1 MYAAIKVS
9 FKIYYFVALEG
20 SIGAISKLAIEFST
34 LFVWP
39 FNRNSDRSLN
49 ADVLQLKF
57 IFSSQTS
64 DGKLKSQ
71 NQNVLHHPINRKH
84 PTLLFFLLY
93 WITFFELDK
102 LKFKQKKKTRE
113 KFIDLLIK
121 WIFMYMKESI
131 FLCCYFFVFSFI
143 LCKSTTLVAFRYLFY
158 FNMERRNIQ
167 EGGDLILLSF

>member
-20 SIGAISKLAIEFST
+20 SIEMIAIEFST

-39 FNRNSDRSLN
+39 LNRNSDRSLN
-49 ADVLQLKF
+49 ADVLQLKL

-71 NQNVLHHPINRKH
+71 NQNVLHHPINCKH

-93 WITFFELDK
+93 
-102 LKFKQKKKTRE
+102 
-113 KFIDLLIK
+113 
-121 WIFMYMKESI
+121 
-131 FLCCYFFVFSFI
+131 
-143 LCKSTTLVAFRYLFY
+143 
-158 FNMERRNIQ
+158 
-167 EGGDLILLSF
+167 